1 MSSTVT
7 FNGTSYTIPATGD
20 ENWSDNLSLYLIAI
34 ASGSLQKTGGTF
46 TLTAE
51 ADFGATYGLK
61 SNYFKSRAT
70 NPSSTGILRL
80 GNNEGIGFRNA
91 ANNADLVLKANASDV
106 LEYNGS
112 SIVSTGSLTDLITNT
127 MVNSSAA
134 IAYSKLNL
142 ATSIVNGDISGS
154 AAIAL
159 SKLAATTVT
168 RALVSDG
175 SGKIAVASTTAAEIE
190 YVNGVTSSIQ
200 TQLDAKIAKS
210 LVTTKGDIITATA
223 SATPARQAVGTDGQI
238 LVADSTQTNGI
249 KWATANSGS
258 KNYFVYNSFENN
270 ATTGWSLGTATL
282 TTNFPSGAPTFGSG
296 ASGNLSL
303 SAVAGSTIAG
313 TYALSYASSAATTAG
328 NFVASDAFT
337 IDAEDIA
344 KPLAFKFSYK
354 AAVNP
359 TNCDWSGTTSNSFGV
374 AIYDV
379 TNSAWIQPAGCFNM
393 VQSSGVGIAS
403 GSFQTSATGTSYRI
417 CVYNANATSGAAT
430 VYMDSFFV
438 GPQTLVTGAAITD
451 WVSYTPTF
459 VGLGTVSSVNFRS
472 RRNGDSLQVQG
483 LVTVGTPTSVT
494 ASMTLGYNGVSGNVT
509 WDSNKIVAV
518 SSCGSGSI
526 GATPS
531 TTYFNGLNVLT
542 SAASGTTVNFGYQSS
557 TASSMTAALGNAL
570 TGAGAVLSVNFSVPI
585 VGWSSNVQLSS
596 DTDTRVI
603 GFRANN
609 SSTTITSSAAKIVWT
624 NTDRDDVGGYSSG
637 TYTVKVTGWYDID
650 TQLYMTATP
659 TVDQTTIVYIYR
671 NGASIKSFTHRYKVA
686 SATTTAVGVSDT
698 YYFNAGDTVE
708 IYALNEGTSPSISSS
723 TTQNTFSVVRRSGPA
738 VVAANETVAAL
749 YTGAPPTGTLTAGYN
764 TTTFGTKVRDSHAA
778 YSSGSYTIP
787 VSGIYSISA
796 ASRHSATY
804 ALGNLAAIAVYI
816 DGTQKASNVAVAGG
830 ACGTL
835 HPSVSINSYPL
846 LAGQVVTIR
855 CFNNGTTPSF
865 TSAADENFFSIT
877 RTGNY

>member
-91 ANNADLVLKANASDV
+91 ANNADLVLKANASDL

-112 SIVSTGSLTDLITNT
+112 TLVNSGSLTDLITNT

-190 YVNGVTSSIQ
+190 YVNGVTSAIQ
-200 TQLDAKIAKS
+200 TQLDGKIAKTLTSTTGDMIYASGANTPARLAVGSSGQVLKSVGGLPTWATFSGGINYLSSNPDAEADTTGWATYADAAASSPVDGTGGSPSSTFTRSTSSPLRGTASFLWTKSAANRQGEGFSYDFSIDASDKAKVIQISFDYLVSSGTYADSGMTIWVYDVTNATLIQPAGYTIQNATVSMKQLATFQSASNSTSYRLIVHTASTSASAYTLQFDNFAIGPQIVTNGAAVTDPVSATAVSSWTANTTTTCKVRRVGGFAEIEWSNVLTGAPTAAS
-210 LVTTKGDIITATA
+210 LTFTLPSGMAIDTTQLTGTPATSYFIDGSANSNRSGTATKLFPVYISTTVIQLSYISSTATAAMSAVNATSPVTWASGDIITC
-223 SATPARQAVGTDGQI
+223 RV
-238 LVADSTQTNGI
+238 
-249 KWATANSGS
+249 
-258 KNYFVYNSFENN
+258 
-270 ATTGWSLGTATL
+270 
-282 TTNFPSGAPTFGSG
+282 
-296 ASGNLSL
+296 
-303 SAVAGSTIAG
+303 
-313 TYALSYASSAATTAG
+313 
-328 NFVASDAFT
+328 
-337 IDAEDIA
+337 
-344 KPLAFKFSYK
+344 
-354 AAVNP
+354 
-359 TNCDWSGTTSNSFGV
+359 
-374 AIYDV
+374 
-379 TNSAWIQPAGCFNM
+379 
-393 VQSSGVGIAS
+393 
-403 GSFQTSATGTSYRI
+403 
-417 CVYNANATSGAAT
+417 
-430 VYMDSFFV
+430 
-438 GPQTLVTGAAITD
+438 
-451 WVSYTPTF
+451 
-459 VGLGTVSSVNFRS
+459 
-472 RRNGDSLQVQG
+472 
-483 LVTVGTPTSVT
+483 
-494 ASMTLGYNGVSGNVT
+494 
-509 WDSNKIVAV
+509 
-518 SSCGSGSI
+518 
-526 GATPS
+526 
-531 TTYFNGLNVLT
+531 
-542 SAASGTTVNFGYQSS
+542 
-557 TASSMTAALGNAL
+557 
-570 TGAGAVLSVNFSVPI
+570 SVPI

-596 DTDTRVI
+596 DTDTRVVAMRVAAAVPT
-603 GFRANN
+603 G
-609 SSTTITSSAAKIVWT
+609 SLSAASAVIFGTAAVFDT
-624 NTDRDDVGGYSSG
+624 HAGYNTTTGQYTVPVNGYYQVYGQVNITGTEASNQYIDAYVYKNTTLQQGCRNRLQNSG
-637 TYTVKVTGWYDID
+637 TDDNSGWI
-650 TQLYMTATP
+650 TAL
-659 TVDQTTIVYIYR
+659 VY
-671 NGASIKSFTHRYKVA
+671 A
-686 SATTTAVGVSDT
+686 
-698 YYFNAGDTVE
+698 NAGDTLE
-708 IYALNEGTSPSISSS
+708 IRCNTNITGAAFNSNVNLNFF
-723 TTQNTFSVVRRSGPA
+723 QVQRVSGPA

-804 ALGNLAAIAVYI
+804 ALGSLAAIAVYI
-816 DGTQKASNVAVAGG
+816 DGTQKASNVAAAGG

>member
-46 TLTAE
+46 TLTTE

-154 AAIAL
+154 AAIAY
-159 SKLAATTVT
+159 SKLAALTTT

-190 YVNGVTSSIQ
+190 YVNGVTSAIQ
-200 TQLDAKIAKS
+200 TQLDGKIAKTLTS
-210 LVTTKGDIITATA
+210 TTGDMIYA
-223 SATPARQAVGTDGQI
+223 SGANTPARLAVGSSGQV
-238 LVADSTQTNGI
+238 LKSVGGI
-249 KWATANSGS
+249 PTWATFSGGI
-258 KNYFVYNSFENN
+258 NYLSSNPDAE
-270 ATTGWSLGTATL
+270 ADTTGWATYADAAASSPVDGTGGSPSSTFTRSTSSPLRGTASFLWTKSAA
-282 TTNFPSGAPTFGSG
+282 NRQGEGFSYDFSID
-296 ASGNLSL
+296 ASDKAKVLQISFDYL
-303 SAVAGSTIAG
+303 VSSG
-313 TYALSYASSAATTAG
+313 TYAD
-328 NFVASDAFT
+328 SDMT
-337 IDAEDIA
+337 I
-344 KPLAFKFSYK
+344 
-354 AAVNP
+354 
-359 TNCDWSGTTSNSFGV
+359 W
-374 AIYDV
+374 IYDV
-379 TNSAWIQPAGCFNM
+379 TNAALIQPAGYTIQNA
-393 VQSSGVGIAS
+393 GVSMAQKATFQAAS
-403 GSFQTSATGTSYRI
+403 NSTSYRLI
-417 CVYNANATSGAAT
+417 VHTASTSASAYT
-430 VYMDSFFV
+430 LQFDNFAV
-438 GPQTLVTGAAITD
+438 GPQIVTNGAAVTD
-451 WVSYTPTF
+451 WVSFTPTGSLSTNVTYTGKRRR
-459 VGLGTVSSVNFRS
+459 VGDQEEFRIKLDFSGANTQGALTVNLPVTIDTTKIPATVNGASVFGIGAVRDFGSADFDVITAYNS
-472 RRNGDSLQVQG
+472 
-483 LVTVGTPTSVT
+483 TTSVAVLLKNSSATYAYYAQVNT
-494 ASMTLGYNGVSGNVT
+494 ATNIPMTV
-509 WDSNKIVAV
+509 
-518 SSCGSGSI
+518 
-526 GATPS
+526 
-531 TTYFNGLNVLT
+531 
-542 SAASGTTVNFGYQSS
+542 AASD
-557 TASSMTAALGNAL
+557 AIE
-570 TGAGAVLSVNFSVPI
+570 LSFSVPV
-585 VGWSSNVQLSS
+585 VGYSSNVQLSS
-596 DTDTRVI
+596 DTDTRVVAARVKLSANQT
-603 GFRANN
+603 GVNPNN
-609 SSTTITSSAAKIVWT
+609 SAVKVNFNSVTVTSCFDTHGAYDTSAFRYNVAVPGKYEVAGLVALADTNILNNRYIVLIYKNGAEVLRGDEKTQAANTYLSLPFSGSIDAVSGDYIEVYLYGVGNNSASTLTITS
-624 NTDRDDVGGYSSG
+624 
-637 TYTVKVTGWYDID
+637 
-650 TQLYMTATP
+650 
-659 TVDQTTIVYIYR
+659 
-671 NGASIKSFTHRYKVA
+671 
-686 SATTTAVGVSDT
+686 VSH
-698 YYFNAGDTVE
+698 
-708 IYALNEGTSPSISSS
+708 LNIS
-723 TTQNTFSVVRRSGPA
+723 RLSGPA

-764 TTTFGTKVRDSHAA
+764 TTTFGTKVKDSHNA
-778 YSSGSYTIP
+778 YSSGTYTIP

-804 ALGNLAAIAVYI
+804 GLGSLAAIAIYI